1 MARRDEVFRITD
13 ASTSAAEER
22 KARTRRYLISM
33 TIRTVCFISA
43 ILVSGWLTWV
53 LFAAAIILPYI
64 AVVVAN
70 SVVRPAP
77 PIGLPPIILK
87 DTSELP
93 AGHPDRTM

>member
-13 ASTSAAEER
+13 ASQSVAQER
-22 KARTRRYLISM
+22 QARTRRYLISM
-33 TIRTVCFISA
+33 TIRTVCFITA

-70 SVVRPAP
+70 SVVRPST
-77 PIGLPPIILK
+77 PIGMPPVILK
-87 DTSELP
+87 DTTELP
-93 AGHPDRTM
+93 VGHPDRTV